1 MAPFKPSGPIA
12 RWRLIYDILTAK
24 DIDDSITYDDM
35 AAVLDLDPVEDRHAI
50 QMAVRRAAKE
60 YEEVDLRALEPIPN
74 RGYRIVEP
82 EEHLRLAQGQQKRS
96 QKALQR
102 GHSKIVHVDRNGLA
116 PDVRKA
122 FEVVAQ
128 AFAMQ
133 MDFNRRTDIH
143 QRRLEEAI
151 QSVSQQS
158 ERSQEEIQELRE
170 RLERLER
177 KDGEP

>member
-1 MAPFKPSGPIA
+1 MSPFQPRGSIA
-12 RWRLIYDILTAK
+12 RWRLIYDLLTAK
-24 DIDDSITYDDM
+24 NIDDSITYDEM
-35 AAVLDLDPVEDRHAI
+35 AAMLKLHPVEDRHAI

-60 YEEVDLRALEPIPN
+60 YEETDLRALEPIPN
-74 RGYRIVEP
+74 EGYRIVEP

-96 QKALQR
+96 NKALQR
-102 GHSKIVHVDRNGLA
+102 GHSKIVHVDMNGLA

-133 MDFNRRTDIH
+133 MDFNRRTDIR

-151 QSVSQQS
+151 QSVSQRS
-158 ERSQEEIQELRE
+158 ERSEEEIQELRK
-170 RLERLER
+170 RLERLEQ
-177 KDGEP
+177 KDVK